1 MQTVVVITFPK
12 IRLTH
17 TYLLA
22 CDKGLDIVAADRLL
36 KELRDRNDANW
47 MSWNGNV
54 AFHAAF

>member
-1 MQTVVVITFPK
+1 ME
-12 IRLTH
+12 L
-17 TYLLA
+17 
-22 CDKGLDIVAADRLL
+22 ADRLL